1 MVEFESVA
9 CVWVRGRAAVRSG
22 DGIVRGGRT
31 GLERGGRKPRS
42 KPDLPGTKTLAR
54 ACSTDSA
61 ALVAYRLIDCVAILM
76 ARLVVSYV
84 PSFRVLSNVK
94 LELCQV
100 LREYRRGAQG

>member
-9 CVWVRGRAAVRSG
+9 CGWVRGRAAVRSG

-31 GLERGGRKPRS
+31 GLDRGGRKPRS
-42 KPDLPGTKTLAR
+42 KPDLPGTKTVAR

-76 ARLVVSYV
+76 TRDVLSIVPVS
-84 PSFRVLSNVK
+84 RVLSNVK
-94 LELCQV
+94 LELCEV
-100 LREYRRGAQG
+100 LCEYRCGAQG